1 LTVTWEHYRP
11 IVTLYAVDATRRAL
25 SAGAW
30 QPPAARKGQ
39 HLLRMGRGVKATG
52 VAGARTRVVA
62 AALVLVLGVLMFAG
76 ADAFATGALQSSASN
91 NLTQAQVVTITGTG
105 FAANSYGYVLECNET
120 PGEPS
125 VPVGPP
131 FDTYIPIGCSAPNL
145 KHIVS
150 TTATGSLTTTFAV
163 HLSRRLGPPCSPSS
177 VLGPCGQADSGG
189 KRPRGDAM
197 NYPCPPS
204 PAQQAAKVSCAL
216 VFYDTAHEVVS
227 TPITFLG
234 GGPATKPGPGGGGGG
249 GGGGSPGSS
258 PPTTAAPVP
267 VTTTPITP
275 GRPGPVPTP
284 VPATPPVGVP
294 STSSRG
300 GGSSGGPGPSLST
313 TPAHAVSAS
322 SGSLAF
328 TGLGTGGQIVAFV
341 GLALVLIGFV
351 LMFANLR
358 RLSLWLLGR

>member
-1 LTVTWEHYRP
+1 M
-11 IVTLYAVDATRRAL
+11 
-25 SAGAW
+25 
-30 QPPAARKGQ
+30 RK
-39 HLLRMGRGVKATG
+39 GRGVKATS
-52 VAGARTRVVA
+52 VASARTRVVA
-62 AALVLVLGVLMFAG
+62 AALVLVLGILMFAG
-76 ADAFATGALQSSASN
+76 ADAFATGAIQSSVSN
-91 NLTQAQVVTITGTG
+91 NLTQAQVVSITGTG
-105 FAANSYGYVLECNET
+105 FAPNSYGYVLECNET
-120 PGEPS
+120 PGEPT

-131 FDTYIPIGCSAPNL
+131 FNTSIPIGCSAPNL
-145 KHIVS
+145 KHIVN
-150 TTATGSLTTTFAV
+150 TNATGSLSTTFEV

-177 VLGPCGQADSGG
+177 VLGPCGQADSSG
-189 KRPRGDAM
+189 KRPRADAQ

-227 TPITFLG
+227 TPVTFLG
-234 GGPATKPGPGGGGGG
+234 GGPTTKPGPGGGGGG
-249 GGGGSPGSS
+249 GGGGGAGGT

-275 GRPGPVPTP
+275 GKPGPLPTP
-284 VPATPPVGVP
+284 APAPAPVGVP

-300 GGSSGGPGPSLST
+300 GGSSGSTSPSLST
-313 TPAHAVSAS
+313 TPTHAVSAS

-328 TGLGTGGQIVAFV
+328 TGLGKGGQIVAFV